1 MNSCMQ
7 MIYRFR
13 FNFRKSR
20 EGRRADRWLRWAL
33 TPHQRY
39 CVCEQ
44 VCANTRV
51 CVWCVEHRGVLR
63 KDTCCRWGFT
73 TLGEAGLPGDP
84 HSRQTVTEPKGT
96 PPRCCFKPRVF
107 TGRDPGHR
115 LILELGEYFR
125 KQSRHATALR
135 SSAVKNLFW
144 KCESVPKQLISIRET
159 SWTQWEFCICL
170 CKNRRLGRKK
180 KKKSEV
186 SAEKR
191 RQLETRP

>member
-33 TPHQRY
+33 TPHHRY

-44 VCANTRV
+44 VCANTHV
-51 CVWCVEHRGVLR
+51 CVWCVQHRGVLR

-73 TLGEAGLPGDP
+73 TLGKAGLPGDP
-84 HSRQTVTEPKGT
+84 HSRQTVTEPRGT

-159 SWTQWEFCICL
+159 SWTQWELCICL
-170 CKNRRLGRKK
+170 CKNRRLERE

-191 RQLETRP
+191 TQLETRP